1 MIVDLSDGG
10 RLHVSDAAAPRAVLL
25 LGHGASG
32 KIDGADLLALA
43 AALPAEGIIVVR
55 HEQAWKVAGGPMRAR
70 PDQLDPGWQVA
81 VRHVAE
87 RWPDIPLLV
96 GGHSAGARC
105 ACRGSANPELPAQVA
120 VLALSFPLHPPGKP
134 ERSRVEELSG
144 VPVPITVVQGE
155 RDPFG
160 GADELVAALPPGWFD
175 AAGRRL
181 VRMEGAGHDLVP
193 LKRVMSREDAMA
205 TIVAAALSRVGSP
218 SAQPLVLPRNLSDR
232 VFSPQGVVR
241 VPPETY
247 ASADEPLDAPG
258 IADLSR
264 GVLRG

>member
-10 RLHVSDAAAPRAVLL
+10 RLHIAEADSPRAVLL

-32 KIDGADLLALA
+32 KIDGADLLALV
-43 AALPAEGIIVVR
+43 AALPGDGITVIR

-70 PDQLDPGWQVA
+70 PDQLDPGWQIA

-87 RWPDIPLLV
+87 HHPYIPLLV

-105 ACRGSANPELPAQVA
+105 ACRGSANPDLPAQAA

-134 ERSRVEELSG
+134 ERSRVDELAG
-144 VPVPITVVQGE
+144 VPVPVTVVQGE

-160 GADELVAALPPGWFD
+160 GADELVAALPKGWFD
-175 AAGRRL
+175 APQRRL

-193 LKRVMSREDAMA
+193 LKRVMSRDVAMNTVVESA
-205 TIVAAALSRVGSP
+205 KALVDS
-218 SAQPLVLPRNLSDR
+218 LS
-232 VFSPQGVVR
+232 
-241 VPPETY
+241 
-247 ASADEPLDAPG
+247 
-258 IADLSR
+258 
-264 GVLRG
+264 

>member
-1 MIVDLSDGG
+1 VIVDLSDGG
-10 RLHVSDAAAPRAVLL
+10 RLHIAEAASQRAVLL

-32 KIDGADLLALA
+32 KIDGADLLALV
-43 AALPAEGIIVVR
+43 AALPVEGITVIR

-87 RWPDIPLLV
+87 HHPYIPLLV

-105 ACRGSANPELPAQVA
+105 ACRGSANPDLPAQAA

-134 ERSRVEELSG
+134 DRSRVEELAG
-144 VPVPITVVQGE
+144 VPVPVTVVQGE

-160 GADELVAALPPGWFD
+160 GADELVAALPAGWFD
-175 AAGRRL
+175 APQRRL

-193 LKRVMSREDAMA
+193 LKRVMSRDVAMKTVVESA
-205 TIVAAALSRVGSP
+205 KALVDS
-218 SAQPLVLPRNLSDR
+218 LS
-232 VFSPQGVVR
+232 
-241 VPPETY
+241 
-247 ASADEPLDAPG
+247 
-258 IADLSR
+258 
-264 GVLRG
+264 

>member
-10 RLHVSDAAAPRAVLL
+10 RLHISPATSPRAVLL

-32 KIDGADLLALA
+32 KIDGADLLALV
-43 AALPAEGIIVVR
+43 AALPGEGITVIR

-70 PDQLDPGWQVA
+70 PDQLDPGWQIA

-87 RWPDIPLLV
+87 QWPDVPLLV

-105 ACRGSANPELPAQVA
+105 ACRGSANPDLPRQAA

-134 ERSRVEELSG
+134 ERSRVDELAG
-144 VPVPITVVQGE
+144 VPVPVTVVQGE

-175 AAGRRL
+175 EPQRRL
-181 VRMEGAGHDLVP
+181 VPMEGAGHDLVP
-193 LKRVMSREDAMA
+193 LKRVMSREAAMR
-205 TIVAAALSRVGSP
+205 VVVDAALD
-218 SAQPLVLPRNLSDR
+218 LVKAL
-232 VFSPQGVVR
+232 G
-241 VPPETY
+241 
-247 ASADEPLDAPG
+247 
-258 IADLSR
+258 
-264 GVLRG
+264 

>member
-1 MIVDLSDGG
+1 MIVDLADGG
-10 RLHVSDAAAPRAVLL
+10 RLHVSAAENPRAVLL

-43 AALPAEGIIVVR
+43 TALPAEGITVLR

-87 RWPDIPLLV
+87 HHPDVPLVV

-105 ACRGSANPELPAQVA
+105 ACRGSANPDLPRQAA

-134 ERSRVEELSG
+134 DRSRVDELAG
-144 VPVPITVVQGE
+144 VPIPVTVVQGE

-160 GADELVAALPPGWFD
+160 GAAELVGALPDGWFD
-175 AAGRRL
+175 ALQRRL
-181 VRMEGAGHDLVP
+181 VTMEAAGHDLVP
-193 LKRVMSREDAMA
+193 LKRVMSREQAMA
-205 TIVAAALSRVGSP
+205 NIVAVAL
-218 SAQPLVLPRNLSDR
+218 ALVDR
-232 VFSPQGVVR
+232 L
-241 VPPETY
+241 T
-247 ASADEPLDAPG
+247 
-258 IADLSR
+258 
-264 GVLRG
+264 

>member
-10 RLHVSDAAAPRAVLL
+10 RLHISPATSPRAVLL

-32 KIDGADLLALA
+32 KIDGADLVALV
-43 AALPAEGIIVVR
+43 AALPGEGITVVR

-70 PDQLDPGWQVA
+70 PDQLDPGWQIA

-87 RWPDIPLLV
+87 YWPGIPLLV

-105 ACRGSANPELPAQVA
+105 ACRGSANPDLPPQAA

-134 ERSRVEELSG
+134 DRSRVEELAG
-144 VPVPITVVQGE
+144 VPVPVTVVQGE

-175 AAGRRL
+175 EPQRRL

-193 LKRVMSREDAMA
+193 LKRVMARQEAMQLV
-205 TIVAAALSRVGSP
+205 VAAATTLLTML
-218 SAQPLVLPRNLSDR
+218 A
-232 VFSPQGVVR
+232 
-241 VPPETY
+241 
-247 ASADEPLDAPG
+247 
-258 IADLSR
+258 
-264 GVLRG
+264 

>member
-10 RLHVSDAAAPRAVLL
+10 RLHISPATSPRAVLL

-32 KIDGADLLALA
+32 KIDGADLLALV
-43 AALPAEGIIVVR
+43 AALPSAGITVLR

-70 PDQLDPGWQVA
+70 PDQLDPGWQFA
-81 VRHVAE
+81 VRHVADQ
-87 RWPDIPLLV
+87 WPDVPLFV

-105 ACRGSANPELPAQVA
+105 ACRGSANPDLPPQAA

-134 ERSRVEELSG
+134 ERSRVDELAG
-144 VPVPITVVQGE
+144 VPVPVTVVQGE

-175 AAGRRL
+175 EPQRRL

-193 LKRVMSREDAMA
+193 LKRVMARQEAMQLV
-205 TIVAAALSRVGSP
+205 VAAATTLL
-218 SAQPLVLPRNLSDR
+218 AML
-232 VFSPQGVVR
+232 
-241 VPPETY
+241 
-247 ASADEPLDAPG
+247 A
-258 IADLSR
+258 
-264 GVLRG
+264 